1 MPVVRISAASVSERW
16 QALGVGPQRYPND
29 DASRRASSLRPSASE
44 AVAGCCESARRAK
57 RAAAGAGGG
66 RLRAEGASAS
76 LAEALA
82 KAGAPAQKTEMKGPD
97 DLERERAEADRR
109 YHDLFAALDRVVG
122 EGVDAAAAT
131 ERLATFQSLLIQFL
145 QQITPY
151 IDSKLR
157 IVEQRVADAAMTAT
171 LAHRASQRIAPAP
184 SAPRAPSAPASSA
197 PRAPSARSAPD
208 EYVAFE
214 DCFRGS
220 ESEIRARQ
228 ADYVQLFSGAI
239 DVVDA
244 GCGRGEFL
252 SLLKEAGISARGI
265 DLNAEMVEVCRA
277 RGLTADHADAVTY
290 LEGLPDGSVGGLF
303 AAQVVEHLP
312 PDQLLAF
319 LRAAGRV
326 LRPGARIVLETI
338 NPSCWVAFF
347 DSFLRDLTHTRPLHP
362 DTLKFLVVA
371 SGFTEADIRYRT
383 PVPEADRLRRVARL
397 AEPASSAPPD
407 ARRLAELVA
416 AFNLN
421 MERLNDRLF
430 THLDYAVVAR
440 RL

>member
-1 MPVVRISAASVSERW
+1 
-16 QALGVGPQRYPND
+16 
-29 DASRRASSLRPSASE
+29 
-44 AVAGCCESARRAK
+44 
-57 RAAAGAGGG
+57 
-66 RLRAEGASAS
+66 
-76 LAEALA
+76 
-82 KAGAPAQKTEMKGPD
+82 MKGPD

-184 SAPRAPSAPASSA
+184 SAPRAPSAP
-197 PRAPSARSAPD
+197 SAPD

-228 ADYVQLFSGAI
+228 ADYVQLFSGAT

-252 SLLKEAGISARGI
+252 TLLKEAGIAARGI

-277 RGLTADHADAVTY
+277 RGLTADRADVVTN

-312 PDQLLAF
+312 PDRLLAF

-326 LRPGARIVLETI
+326 LHPGARIVLETI

-371 SGFTEADIRYRT
+371 SGFTEAEIRYRT
-383 PVPEADRLRRVARL
+383 PVPEADRLRRVAPL
-397 AEPASSAPPD
+397 AEPGSSAPPD
-407 ARRLAELVA
+407 VRRLAELVG

>member
-1 MPVVRISAASVSERW
+1 
-16 QALGVGPQRYPND
+16 
-29 DASRRASSLRPSASE
+29 
-44 AVAGCCESARRAK
+44 
-57 RAAAGAGGG
+57 
-66 RLRAEGASAS
+66 
-76 LAEALA
+76 
-82 KAGAPAQKTEMKGPD
+82 MKGPD

-122 EGVDAAAAT
+122 EGADAAAAT
-131 ERLATFQSLLIQFL
+131 EQLATFQSLLIQFL

-151 IDSKLR
+151 IDSKMR
-157 IVEQRVADAAMTAT
+157 VIEQRVADAAMTAT
-171 LAHRASQRIAPAP
+171 LAHRASQRTAPAPSAP
-184 SAPRAPSAPASSA
+184 SAPRAPSAPQEYAPSA
-197 PRAPSARSAPD
+197 PRAPSAPSAPSALQ

-220 ESEIRARQ
+220 EEEIRARQ
-228 ADYVQLFSGAI
+228 ADYVQLFSGAS

-265 DLNAEMVEVCRA
+265 DLNGEMVEVCRA
-277 RGLTADHADAVTY
+277 RGLTADRADAVAY
-290 LEGLPDGSVGGLF
+290 LEGLPDDSVGGLF
-303 AAQVVEHLP
+303 AAQVVEHMP
-312 PDQLLAF
+312 PDRLVAF

-371 SGFTEADIRYRT
+371 SGFTEAEIRYRT
-383 PVPEADRLRRVARL
+383 PVPEADRLRRVAPL
-397 AEPASSAPPD
+397 AEPGSSAPPD

-430 THLDYAVVAR
+430 THLDYAIVAR
-440 RL
+440 RV